1 MHTYVETFCT
11 FMKSNPEYMSLF
23 IKYRM
28 RKTNPVL
35 PPDEMPTA
43 AELAEQVARTPSTN
57 DKEA

>member
-1 MHTYVETFCT
+1 
-11 FMKSNPEYMSLF
+11 MKSNPEYMSLF

>member
-1 MHTYVETFCT
+1 
-11 FMKSNPEYMSLF
+11 MKSNPEYMSLF

-43 AELAEQVARTPSTN
+43 AEQVARTPSTN